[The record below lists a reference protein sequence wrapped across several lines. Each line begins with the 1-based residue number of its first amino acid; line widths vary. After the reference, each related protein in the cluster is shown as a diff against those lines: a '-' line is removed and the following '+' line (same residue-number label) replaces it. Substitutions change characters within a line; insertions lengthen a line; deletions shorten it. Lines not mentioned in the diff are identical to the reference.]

1 MYARAIR
8 HYTHR
13 VYFAP
18 ALEEQGKKVT
28 TSKRAR
34 EVCVGENA
42 QPYARDHNLTL
53 STRSFLGLAKQ
64 KHKRCLHDRLSCFKK
79 GNCRMSLSAPLKN
92 SSTNL
97 STQQ

>member
-1 MYARAIR
+1 MYARAIQ
-8 HYTHR
+8 HYIHR

-42 QPYARDHNLTL
+42 QPYARDDKFAL

-64 KHKRCLHDRLSCFKK
+64 KNERCLQEQLSCFKK
-79 GNCRMSLSAPLKN
+79 GNCHFGLPPALKN

-97 STQQ
+97 SSQQ